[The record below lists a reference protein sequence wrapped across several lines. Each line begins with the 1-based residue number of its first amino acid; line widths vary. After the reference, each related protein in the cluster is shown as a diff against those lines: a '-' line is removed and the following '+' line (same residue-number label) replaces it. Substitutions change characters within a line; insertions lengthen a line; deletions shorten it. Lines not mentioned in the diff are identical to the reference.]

1 MHHEILKCSY
11 DVLNLLIINEVGTNY
26 MYTNEIINKLT
37 Y

>member
-11 DVLNLLIINEVGTNY
+11 DVLIINEVGTNY